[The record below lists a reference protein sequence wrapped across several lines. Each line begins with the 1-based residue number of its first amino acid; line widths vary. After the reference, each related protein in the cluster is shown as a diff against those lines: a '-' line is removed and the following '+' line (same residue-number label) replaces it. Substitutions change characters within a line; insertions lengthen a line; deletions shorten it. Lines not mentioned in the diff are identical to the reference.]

1 MKFDIFY
8 RKMNFLKHF
17 NAKIDDYIDFTK
29 KYDIIIMG
37 KVGNEVLCI
46 C

>member
-1 MKFDIFY
+1 MIIDNFY

-17 NAKIDDYIDFTK
+17 NAITDDVIDFTK
-29 KYDIIIMG
+29 KCDIIIMG
-37 KVGNEVLCI
+37 KVGKDVFCF

>member
-17 NAKIDDYIDFTK
+17 NAKIDDIIDFTK
-29 KYDIIIMG
+29 ICDIIKMG
-37 KVGNEVLCI
+37 KVGKDVFSFC
-46 C
+46 